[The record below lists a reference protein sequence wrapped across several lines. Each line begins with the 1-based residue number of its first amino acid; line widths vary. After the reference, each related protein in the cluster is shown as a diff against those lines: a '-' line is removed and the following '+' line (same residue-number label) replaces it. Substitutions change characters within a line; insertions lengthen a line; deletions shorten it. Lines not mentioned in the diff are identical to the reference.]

1 VTLTTKFACSY
12 SVYIIAISHD
22 NMSTNTFSNKER
34 TKWEILSFSLIGILI
49 GSTTT
54 ATIFLQIPQQLLNG
68 SVTGHEVVNAPSIVI
83 TAYGAGVLTNVFA
96 LPADNLFSTKT
107 YYTIAFTTATAGAIK
122 EIEMTFPNGFN
133 IANAKLLQVQGIGAG
148 SLSVSGQVVKYT
160 VSSAV
165 SVPASAAI
173 KISIADITNAAT
185 TSNQVAVTT
194 KAISGPN
201 VAVVDGPT
209 NSAVFTLV
217 QVSNAMLAS
226 SAVTAPKIAANS
238 IDNTKIQDGQVTT
251 ADLAANLVD
260 ASKIKD
266 GSIGRAEV
274 STAFIKKVTIPD
286 QNTGS
291 DRVWDPDGSRQ
302 DFFIN
307 DVSAKKDSIISVTLN
322 PNAALRNCYGFS
334 YGMSAAGL
342 PVIWIHC
349 DRPPHNGWTLNY
361 MIVN

>member
-1 VTLTTKFACSY
+1 
-12 SVYIIAISHD
+12 
-22 NMSTNTFSNKER
+22 MSNYTFTNKER
-34 TKWEILSFSLIGILI
+34 TKWKILSFSLIGILI

-107 YYTIAFTTATAGAIK
+107 YYTIAFTTATAGAIR
-122 EIEMTFPNGFN
+122 EIEMTFPAGFN
-133 IANAKLLQVQGIGAG
+133 VASAKLLEVQGIGTG
-148 SLSVSGQVVKYT
+148 SLSVSGQTVKYT
-160 VSSAV
+160 VSSPV
-165 SVPASAAI
+165 SIPAQRAI
-173 KISIADITNAAT
+173 TISIADIINSAA
-185 TSNQVAVTT
+185 TSNQVAVNT

-201 VAVVDGPT
+201 VVVLDGPT
-209 NSAVFTLV
+209 TSATFALI
-217 QVSNAMLAS
+217 QVSNAMIGAN
-226 SAVTAPKIAANS
+226 AITTPKLAANS
-238 IDNTKIQDGQVTT
+238 
-251 ADLAANLVD
+251 VD
-260 ASKIKD
+260 SSKIKD
-266 GSIGRAEV
+266 GTIGKAEV
-274 STAFIKKVTIPD
+274 SSAFIKKVTIPD